1 MLLPCELRQ
10 LVSPKMSPAG
20 ELRWLC
26 RIIDDSLNPYTEPQA
41 FIPTSQKNEKEIL
54 IASSQVI
61 RKIQLRIREFDSDS
75 NKEEL
80 RGSEQHCSGH
90 QCLLKILTKLV
101 NLLTVK
107 SEFVQHVAVNALV
120 LISEFVFTTG
130 NNWDDFIHF
139 LCVSLEMAFTRML
152 SCLHENHKFDSPDV
166 DFMLQHGLRS
176 CDWSTV
182 AGIVGVLRVICK
194 HLKEDYDDELVKVY
208 FDSVNSCLLKMP
220 WNLLDE
226 CWSCDIASMKKG
238 VTVNQPCL
246 NNFSAMD
253 LGSRFLGTFLQL
265 LCTLVDRDNFVE
277 TGCDSANKHPLF
289 VTIMNLVPRLVK
301 WCLPKQE
308 DSAETCISHYM
319 KHKLLI
325 LMTRLGSL
333 MCLDSSDY
341 FSWLE
346 ILHSYF
352 QELLLQPLTQFMS
365 DEGDCLEGSPFL
377 LTLSD
382 GEAYGSSS
390 SHLQRQAI
398 FLLLDCSVNLISQRG
413 SKENHSDFSTLSSC
427 FTNNPDPEHDHLC
440 IKKGLLEL
448 YKWVQEHLPS
458 EVSIN
463 HENYSEICMNFMSS
477 FLQLYLREDDL
488 LFEVLL
494 QLLSI
499 SSLQQQFGRKGVAY
513 QDVKRDFPF
522 DLSEIFNPFHLFHLF
537 LSEIHYD
544 HQVLL
549 DYLISK
555 DTGISCAKYL
565 LRCMHLICNSWKL
578 FVEFPSSG
586 ELLNQSSCKRRK
598 LLGDG
603 LQFVADETPSSVDN
617 NGSIELNI
625 KNFKADFKHRNIEQF
640 KKAAEC
646 LLSLNNSI
654 GNLHQKS
661 LFPYNPEVLLRR
673 LRKFQE
679 LCCQEKLFDGQKT

>member
-1 MLLPCELRQ
+1 MLLSCELRQ
-10 LVSPKMSPAG
+10 LVRPKMSPAG

-26 RIIDDSLNPYTEPQA
+26 HLINESLSPYTEPHG
-41 FIPTSQKNEKEIL
+41 FVPKNKENEKEIL
-54 IASSQVI
+54 IASSQVL

-80 RGSEQHCSGH
+80 CDSEQHCSVH
-90 QCLLKILTKLV
+90 QCLPKILTKLV

-107 SEFVQHVAVNALV
+107 SEFVQHVAVNAFV
-120 LISEFVFTTG
+120 LTSEFVSTTG

-139 LCVSLEMAFTRML
+139 LCVSFETAFTRMI
-152 SCLHENHKFDSPDV
+152 SCLHENHKFDSIDV
-166 DFMLQHGLRS
+166 DFTLQQGLRS

-182 AGIVGVLRVICK
+182 TGIVGVLRVICK

-208 FDSVNSCLLKMP
+208 YDSVNSCLLNLP

-226 CWSCDIASMKKG
+226 CWNRDIGSMKKG
-238 VTVNQPCL
+238 LSVNQPCL
-246 NNFSAMD
+246 DNFGVMD

-325 LMTRLGSL
+325 LMIRLGSL
-333 MCLDSSDY
+333 MCLDCSDY
-341 FSWLE
+341 VSRLE
-346 ILHSYF
+346 VLHSYY
-352 QELLLQPLTQFMS
+352 QELLLLPLTQFMS
-365 DEGDCLEGSPFL
+365 DQGDCLEGSPFL
-377 LTLSD
+377 LSLSD
-382 GEAYGSSS
+382 GEAYGTSS

-413 SKENHSDFSTLSSC
+413 SKENHSDFSTLTSC
-427 FTNNPDPEHDHLC
+427 FTNNPDPELDHLC

-448 YKWVQEHLPS
+448 YKWIQEHLPS

-477 FLQLYLREDDL
+477 FLQLYLCEDDL

-499 SSLQQQFGRKGVAY
+499 SCLQQQSGRKGVAY
-513 QDVKRDFPF
+513 QD
-522 DLSEIFNPFHLFHLF
+522 
-537 LSEIHYD
+537 IHYD

-578 FVEFPSSG
+578 FVEFPLSG
-586 ELLNQSSCKRRK
+586 KLLNQTSCKRRK
-598 LLGDG
+598 LIGDG

-625 KNFKADFKHRNIEQF
+625 KNFKAEFKHRNIEQF

-673 LRKFQE
+673 LRRFQE
-679 LCCQEKLFDGQKT
+679 LCCQEKLFDG